1 LLNFKFRLQKYKKWF
16 GKLLLY
22 DIFDKSIFNTLI
34 NKNMPITAN
43 YPDRK
48 SWLKIPENSDFPIQ
62 NIPFG
67 VFITKEDII
76 TIGTRIGDY
85 VIDLGAL
92 QKLNYFEGIDLTD
105 DMFMQDTL
113 NDFISDGK
121 KTWRLVRNRI
131 ADIFD
136 ANNTKLKSNKQHLDL
151 VIFKIDEVEMQ
162 LPVQIGDYTDF
173 YSSKEHAT
181 NVGMMFRDPANAL
194 LPNWLHIP
202 VGYHGRSSTIVPSG
216 IPVHR
221 PMGQTLPDGE
231 KSPVFGPSRSIDF
244 ELEMGFIT
252 TDANVMGENIPVHEA
267 EDYIFGMVLLNDWSA
282 RDIQKWEYVPLG
294 PFLAKNFATSI
305 SPWIVTMDALEPFR
319 TKGPK
324 QDPTPLPYLQ
334 QKGKNAFDIHLE
346 VAIAPEN
353 AEAKVVSKSNFK
365 YMYWS
370 MSQQLAHHTS
380 NGCRVNSGDMMGS
393 GTISG
398 SEKDSFG
405 SMLELTWGGKNPITM
420 ADGSERKFIND
431 NDTVIMK
438 GFCKN
443 NEVRIG
449 FGEVSSKLLPPFVRK

>member
-1 LLNFKFRLQKYKKWF
+1 M
-16 GKLLLY
+16 
-22 DIFDKSIFNTLI
+22 S
-34 NKNMPITAN
+34 ITAN
-43 YPDRK
+43 DINRK
-48 SWLKIPENSDFPIQ
+48 SWLEVSSTSDFPIQ

-67 VFITKEDII
+67 VFLTKENIV
-76 TIGTRIGDY
+76 TAGTRIGDFA
-85 VIDLGAL
+85 IDLGAL
-92 QKLNYFEGIDLTD
+92 QQLNYFEGIELTD

-113 NDFISDGK
+113 NDFISDGQ

-136 ANNTKLKSNKQHLDL
+136 EKNSKLRDNAKDKDII
-151 VIFKIDEVEMQ
+151 IFRMEDVEMQ
-162 LPVQIGDYTDF
+162 LPVLIGDYTDF

-181 NVGMMFRDPANAL
+181 NVGKMFRDPENAL

-221 PMGQTLPDGE
+221 PMGQMLPNGE
-231 KSPVFGPSRSIDF
+231 TSPVFGSSRSVDF
-244 ELEMGFIT
+244 ELETAFIT
-252 TDANVMGENIPVHEA
+252 TDVNIMGENILITEA
-267 EDYIFGMVLLNDWSA
+267 HAYIFGMVLLNDWSA

-324 QDPTPLPYLQ
+324 QEPTPLPYLQ
-334 QKGKNAFDIHLE
+334 QKGKHSFDINLE
-346 VAIAPEN
+346 VAIQPEN
-353 AEAKVVSKSNFK
+353 AKPTVVSNSNFK
-365 YMYWS
+365 YLYWS
-370 MSQQLAHHTS
+370 MCQQLAHHTS

-398 SEKDSFG
+398 PTEDSFG
-405 SMLELTWGGKNPITM
+405 SMLELTWGGKNPIKM
-420 ADGSERKFIND
+420 SDGTERKFIND

-438 GFCKN
+438 GFCQN
-443 NEVRIG
+443 GQVRIG
-449 FGEVSSKLLPPFVRK
+449 FGEVSSKLLPPFVRQ

>member
-1 LLNFKFRLQKYKKWF
+1 
-16 GKLLLY
+16 
-22 DIFDKSIFNTLI
+22 
-34 NKNMPITAN
+34 MPITAN
-43 YPDRK
+43 NPNRK
-48 SWLKIPENSDFPIQ
+48 SWLAVAPESDFPIQ

-67 VFITKEDII
+67 VFLTKDDVI

-85 VIDLGAL
+85 AIDLGAL
-92 QKLNYFEGIDLTD
+92 QALNYFAGIELTD
-105 DMFMQDTL
+105 DMFIQDTL

-136 ANNTKLKSNKQHLDL
+136 ENNPELRDNEEDKEQ
-151 VIFKIDEVEMQ
+151 VIYHISDVEMQ

-173 YSSKEHAT
+173 YSSREHAT
-181 NVGMMFRDPANAL
+181 NVGKMFRDPENAL

-202 VGYHGRSSTIVPSG
+202 VGYHGRSSSIVPSG

-221 PMGQTLPDGE
+221 PMGQTLPAGE
-231 KSPVFGPSRSIDF
+231 NTPLFGPSRTIDF
-244 ELEMGFIT
+244 ELEMAFIT
-252 TDANVMGENIPVHEA
+252 TDANIMGENIPVHEA

-334 QKGKNAFDIHLE
+334 QKGKHAFDINLTVE
-346 VAIAPEN
+346 IKPEN
-353 AEAKVVSKSNFK
+353 AESTVVCHSNFK

-398 SEKDSFG
+398 PTPDSFG
-405 SMLELTWGGKNPITM
+405 SMLELTWGGKNPIKLN
-420 ADGSERKFIND
+420 DGTERKFIND

-443 NEVRIG
+443 ADVRIG
-449 FGEVSSKLLPPFVRK
+449 FGEVSSKLLPPFVRS